1 MEAGLLLIPGPV
13 PLPPRVLEEFAKPAM
28 PHYGDAWVKAH
39 RETREMLHSLW
50 SSPDAHVFPLAG
62 PGHAGLEA
70 IAYTFLRPGDRVV
83 VVSNGFFGERTR
95 EVLHSHRVKTDVV
108 SSEWGAGP
116 DMPALREALNTP
128 TKAVAVV
135 HNETSTGITNPLE
148 PIVEVAHA
156 ADAAVIV
163 DAVSSLGG
171 IPVPF
176 AKLGIEAAF
185 SASQKCIAAPAG
197 IAPVAVSRSLWESTD
212 PQSVEGW
219 YLNLYTWDRYE
230 REWGEWHPTPTTI
243 SSNLFYAFHR
253 ALTLLKEEGLEARI
267 ARHERVAARLR
278 DGLLGLGF
286 SPMGPANLLSNTV
299 ACFAPPAGVD
309 SNRLVRRLRNEH
321 NIYISRGLGL
331 SHLLAV
337 VPPEVAALVRRGREP
352 VEVSDD
358 AHADRPEVGRLLE
371 GMRDGVPAIAHPDR
385 PQTVRRAVMVLDEPP
400 ATRDNVLDVP
410 ATQVAVAQT
419 APGASMA
426 RAAALVRP

>member
-39 RETREMLHSLW
+39 RETREMLHNLW
-50 SSPDAHVFPLAG
+50 STPDAHVFPIAG

-95 EVLHSHRVKTDVV
+95 EVLLSHRVKADVV

-116 DMPALREALNTP
+116 DIPALREALKTP
-128 TKAVAVV
+128 TK
-135 HNETSTGITNPLE
+135 
-148 PIVEVAHA
+148 

-171 IPVPF
+171 LPLPF

-197 IAPVAVSRSLWESTD
+197 IAPVAVARSLWESTD
-212 PQSVEGW
+212 SKTVEGW

-230 REWGEWHPTPTTI
+230 REWGDWHPTPTTI

-253 ALTLLKEEGLEARI
+253 ALLLLKEEGLEARI
-267 ARHERVAARLR
+267 ARHAKVAARLR
-278 DGLLGLGF
+278 DGLGELGF
-286 SPMGPANLLSNTV
+286 SPLGAANLLSNTV
-299 ACFAPPAGVD
+299 TCFAPPAGVD
-309 SNRLVRRLRNEH
+309 ANRLVRRLRDEH
-321 NIYISRGLGL
+321 NIYISGGLGPL
-331 SHLLAV
+331 RGKTIRIGTMGTQADPEIIDWLLK
-337 VPPEVAALVRRGREP
+337 
-352 VEVSDD
+352 
-358 AHADRPEVGRLLE
+358 
-371 GMRDGVPAIAHPDR
+371 AI
-385 PQTVRRAVMVLDEPP
+385 RASL
-400 ATRDNVLDVP
+400 
-410 ATQVAVAQT
+410 
-419 APGASMA
+419 
-426 RAAALVRP
+426 